1 MMDHQRKKFEQVS
14 GVLFS
19 GGMGMQSIT
28 RFLSRTG
35 KMVFGLMAAWSLLF
49 LLIPAARAQGQ
60 PEERQMTLMAAVR
73 TALIENHEIKSL
85 QSATSAQ
92 AMDVGIARS
101 YLLPRISI
109 EERYLRTTH
118 PGYAFMSKLN
128 QERITM
134 EDFDA
139 DRLNHP
145 DAVNDY
151 QSSLTIEQPLF
162 VKQAFVG
169 LDMSRTEAQAME
181 KDLSRKSEAIAF
193 QVVRVSAMLASA
205 KEYVRAVE
213 QGVKDA
219 QEHKRIADLRYK
231 NELGQY
237 ADSLRASSALM
248 EVLQKKNVADK
259 NVSLIK
265 RSLGLLLG
273 KTESIDIYDSTMD
286 IPLHDLSAYVK
297 AAETRNDLQA
307 AQLRSENARQNIRM
321 AEAAYFPNI
330 GMGGTYQLNDH
341 NGPFGSEGE
350 NWQFMAFMRWDI
362 FDGTK
367 REHERAKAVNLAQQA
382 KEQVSAMQKGV
393 SYKIYEAYLNVQEAG
408 KNIDLN
414 REALKTA
421 EEGTRLLRLRY
432 ENGFSSLAEL
442 LNAQTSLEQAR
453 AGLVESEN
461 AYKTALATLSFE
473 SGTIL
478 KDLNIDK

>member
-1 MMDHQRKKFEQVS
+1 MERLQKNEPVS
-14 GVLFS
+14 GVLNS
-19 GGMGMQSIT
+19 GGMGMQSIVY
-28 RFLSRTG
+28 FLSRAG
-35 KMVFGLMAAWSLLF
+35 KIVFGLIAGVSLLF

-60 PEERQMTLMAAVR
+60 PEERQMTLMEAVR
-73 TALIENHEIKSL
+73 TALAENHEIKSL
-85 QSATSAQ
+85 QSATRAQ
-92 AMDVGIARS
+92 EMDVGIARS
-101 YLLPRISI
+101 YLLPRISV

-169 LDMSRTEAQAME
+169 LDMSRTEAQARGKE
-181 KDLSRKSEAIAF
+181 LGRKSEEIAF
-193 QVVRVSAMLASA
+193 QVVKTGLMLASA
-205 KEYVRAVE
+205 KDYVRAVE
-213 QGVKDA
+213 QNIKDA

-248 EVLQKKNVADK
+248 EVMQKKNVADK
-259 NVSLIK
+259 NVSLVK
-265 RSLGLLLG
+265 RALGLLLG
-273 KTESIDIYDSTMD
+273 KTESIDIQDSLMD
-286 IPLHDLSAYVK
+286 IPLHDLSVYLK
-297 AAETRNDLQA
+297 AADARNDLQA
-307 AQLRSENARQNIRM
+307 AQLRSENARQNIRL
-321 AEAAYFPNI
+321 AEAAYFPNV

-350 NWQFMAFMRWDI
+350 NWQFMAFLKWDI

-367 REHERAKAVNLAQQA
+367 REHERAKAIHLAAQA
-382 KEQVSAMQKGV
+382 QEQVSAMQKGV
-393 SYKIYEAYLNVQEAG
+393 SYKIYEAYLNVQEAR

-442 LNAQTSLEQAR
+442 LNAQSSLEQAR
-453 AGLVESEN
+453 SGLLESEN

-473 SGTIL
+473 SGTLL
-478 KDLNIDK
+478 KDLNIDQ